1 MIFIHKSLYNLT
13 RHQRTHYMRKRLFA
27 CCSLGLGLFAAA
39 YIASMSVEIPKAVL
53 TASPVAQ
60 VEQKTFDKRK
70 HCLENIHCR
79 TLAEAVFHESRSEPE
94 KAQIMVAS
102 VILNRRDALRW
113 PNDVYNVVHQK
124 RRGVCQFSYVC
135 QLSKSEQQSR
145 IAKEPKAWSKA
156 VDISYRVYH
165 YEETFDKKV
174 DHFYNPKRVKR
185 KPRFASE
192 YQYAGKYGSHLF
204 YASN

>member
-1 MIFIHKSLYNLT
+1 MN
-13 RHQRTHYMRKRLFA
+13 KRLLA
-27 CCSLGLGLFAAA
+27 ICSLTISGFLTA
-39 YIASMSVEIPKAVL
+39 YLSYDAMFPQKAIL
-53 TASPVAQ
+53 TASPVVQ

-102 VILNRRDALRW
+102 VVINRRDALRW
-113 PNDVYNVVHQK
+113 PDDVYNVVHQK
-124 RRGVCQFSYVC
+124 RRGICQFSYVC
-135 QLSKSEQQSR
+135 QLSKAEQHKR
-145 IAKEPKAWSKA
+145 IIKEPKAWKKA
-156 VDISYRVYH
+156 VDIAYRVYH

-185 KPRFASE
+185 KPKFAIE
-192 YQYAGKYGSHLF
+192 YKYAGKHGSHLF
-204 YASN
+204 YASSQ

>member
-1 MIFIHKSLYNLT
+1 MN
-13 RHQRTHYMRKRLFA
+13 KRLLA
-27 CCSLGLGLFAAA
+27 LCSITISGFLTVYLSYDAMF
-39 YIASMSVEIPKAVL
+39 PQKAIL
-53 TASPVAQ
+53 TASPVNQ

-79 TLAEAVFHESRSEPE
+79 TLAEAVFHESRQDPD
-94 KAQIMVAS
+94 KAQIMVAA

-113 PNDVYNVVHQK
+113 PNDVYNVVNQK

-135 QLSKSEQQSR
+135 QLSKSEQRKR
-145 IAKEPKAWSKA
+145 IAKEPEAWDKSL
-156 VDISYRVYH
+156 DIAYKVYH
-165 YEETFDKKV
+165 YEISNVTEA

-185 KPRFASE
+185 KPKFASK
-192 YQYAGKYGSHLF
+192 YQYAGKYGTHLF

>member
-1 MIFIHKSLYNLT
+1 MN
-13 RHQRTHYMRKRLFA
+13 KRLLA
-27 CCSLGLGLFAAA
+27 LCSLTISGFLTA
-39 YIASMSVEIPKAVL
+39 YLSYDAMFPQKAVL
-53 TASPVAQ
+53 TASPVDQ
-60 VEQKTFDKRK
+60 VEQKTFDKQN

-79 TLAEAVFHESRSEPE
+79 TLAQAIFHEARGEPE

-135 QLSKSEQQSR
+135 QLSKAEQR
-145 IAKEPKAWSKA
+145 KRVAKEPKAWNKA
-156 VDISYRVYH
+156 VDIAYKVYH
-165 YEETFDKKV
+165 YEIVVDTEA

-185 KPRFASE
+185 KPKFASV
-192 YQYAGKYGSHLF
+192 YDFSGKFGSHKF
-204 YASN
+204 YTSN